1 MSSGRP
7 SNPVIRALG
16 LGLALTALAACSAP
30 AGPGAPSAPGA
41 TGSAGRL
48 CGGFAGIRCGEAQ
61 YCYMT
66 PEQTRIPDMAGVCR
80 PVPEVCTLEYRPVC
94 GVDGHTYGNACD
106 AAGHGVN
113 VARDG
118 ACPPP

>member
-1 MSSGRP
+1 MIPVRQTGRLHRL
-7 SNPVIRALG
+7 IA
-16 LGLALTALAACSAP
+16 GLALLALAACTAPGP
-30 AGPGAPSAPGA
+30 AGPASGAGASPGGGA
-41 TGSAGRL
+41 M

-61 YCYMT
+61 YCYMS

-113 VARDG
+113 VAGDG
-118 ACPPP
+118 ACPAP

>member
-1 MSSGRP
+1 MTVSGR
-7 SNPVIRALG
+7 SRLFLRG
-16 LGLALTALAACSAP
+16 LAGLALLVLAACT
-30 AGPGAPSAPGA
+30 APGA
-41 TGSAGRL
+41 AGPSSGPGPSPGGGAM

-66 PEQTRIPDMAGVCR
+66 PEQTRIPEMAGVCR
-80 PVPEVCTLEYRPVC
+80 PVPEACTLEYRPVC
-94 GVDGHTYGNACD
+94 GVDGRTYGNACD